1 MEKTPNFLDMTDE
14 EFSRLSSPPEVED
27 LDEDLLEDQDTVQD
41 ADLSADSQAND
52 QNPPQDD
59 DSVDSTDSEGEESSD
74 TQEEDGTDFEATDS
88 EADETPADEDFSGE
102 GEDEASAADDAEAA
116 EGKDKFPGEDEKGEE
131 VAPEEP
137 DYKAFYKKVMA
148 PFKANGKLITLSSPE
163 EVIRLMQMGAN
174 YTKKMQALQP
184 YRKVLMMLEDNDL
197 LDEERLSFLI
207 DIDKKDKEAI
217 KKLLRDAE
225 IDPID
230 IDITEEPKYEP
241 GKHVVTDQRARIV
254 SAIEDVR
261 ALPGGSDT
269 LQTIHSTWDKA
280 SKDIMFQ
287 NPEVLGMI
295 HKQMQDG
302 AYERIAAAVEKAQ
315 TLGEI
320 PADVPFL
327 AAYKVVGDTMLAQGA
342 LRDLGPEYVPQQA
355 PQTPLARAPVAKRTK
370 KPRKSVSDNQRAKA
384 AAPPRNAPKPV
395 KEEINPL
402 ALDDDEFLKRFERKL
417 SVM

>member
-1 MEKTPNFLDMTDE
+1 E
-14 EFSRLSSPPEVED
+14 EDP
-27 LDEDLLEDQDTVQD
+27 D
-41 ADLSADSQAND
+41 A
-52 QNPPQDD
+52 
-59 DSVDSTDSEGEESSD
+59 
-74 TQEEDGTDFEATDS
+74 QEEDGTDS
-88 EADETPADEDFSGE
+88 EADETPADEDSSDE
-102 GEDEASAADDAEAA
+102 GEAEASASDDAKSAKGE
-116 EGKDKFPGEDEKGEE
+116 DKFPGEDEKGEE
-131 VAPEEP
+131 VTPEEP

-148 PFKANGKLITLSSPE
+148 PFKANGKMITLSSAE

-197 LDEERLSFLI
+197 LDEERLSSLI
-207 DIDKKDKEAI
+207 DIDKKDNEAI
-217 KKLLRDAE
+217 KNLLRDAN

-230 IDITEEPKYEP
+230 IDISEEPKYEP

-269 LQTIHSTWDKA
+269 LRTIHTTWDKA

-327 AAYKVVGDTMLAQGA
+327 AAYKMVGDTMLAQGA
-342 LRDLGPEYVPQQA
+342 LRDLGPEYAPPQA
-355 PQTPLARAPVAKRTK
+355 PQAPLRAPVAKRIKTP
-370 KPRKSVSDNQRAKA
+370 PRKSVLDNQRAKA

-395 KEEINPL
+395 QEEINPL
-402 ALDDDEFLKRFERKL
+402 ALDDDEFMKRFEKKL
-417 SVM
+417 SAM

>member
-1 MEKTPNFLDMTDE
+1 MEKTHNFLDMTDE

-27 LDEDLLEDQDTVQD
+27 LEDLLEDQDED
-41 ADLSADSQAND
+41 RDDDLSADSQADD

-59 DSVDSTDSEGEESSD
+59 DSTDSKGEED
-74 TQEEDGTDFEATDS
+74 PDAQEGNGIDS
-88 EADETPADEDFSGE
+88 EADETPADEDSSDE
-102 GEDEASAADDAEAA
+102 GEDEALAAEASAADDAKSAK
-116 EGKDKFPGEDEKGEE
+116 GKDEFPGENEKGEE
-131 VAPEEP
+131 VTPEEP

-197 LDEERLSFLI
+197 LNEERLSFLI
-207 DIDKKDKEAI
+207 DIDKGDKEAI
-217 KKLLRDAE
+217 KKLLRDAK

-230 IDITEEPKYEP
+230 IDISEEPKYEP

-280 SKDIMFQ
+280 SKDILFQ
-287 NPEVLGMI
+287 NPEVLGLI

-320 PADVPFL
+320 PVDVPFL
-327 AAYKVVGDTMLAQGA
+327 AAYKMVGDTMLAQGA

-355 PQTPLARAPVAKRTK
+355 PQTPLTRAPVAKRIK
-370 KPRKSVSDNQRAKA
+370 KPHKSVSDNQRAKA

-395 KEEINPL
+395 KEEVNPL
-402 ALDDDEFLKRFERKL
+402 ALDDDEFMKRFEKKL
-417 SVM
+417 STM